1 MSWLDGLREKL
12 RPLRDRMGLQSE
24 LDDEMAFHFERE
36 VESNIGAGMD
46 PRAAIRAARRRMGGA
61 FIPAESIR
69 GMWKGYGLGGLGQ
82 ELRLA
87 VRRLRRRP
95 GFTVVA
101 TLTLALGIGANAAI
115 FSLVRGVL
123 IRPLP
128 YEQPDGLA
136 FIWSPERDTETHL
149 SAKEW
154 LEYRAA
160 LETFDDLATYTDFE
174 TSLTRDAEPERV
186 RAAAVTPNTFPILGV
201 RPLHGRLFRDEEDVS
216 GVGTVV
222 ILSYELWQRRYGGD
236 ETVVGRTITANGVSA
251 NVVGI
256 LPSGFRLP
264 LDYRLERPTEL
275 FTTSGIDPTS
285 NLAWGNRG
293 WFVFGRLASGVTPA
307 LATAEVRTVSSRWIE
322 EGFVPETV
330 GATDREALSVSDLLL
345 AGMRTPLLVLMGA
358 VGFILLIACAN
369 VAHLLLARSE
379 ARRGEVAVAAA
390 LGASRGRLARQHLIE
405 NGLLATLGAIVGVGL
420 ATIGLKLAVGM
431 APVALIRMRDVALDG
446 TVLAFAAALTIGT
459 TLIAG
464 LAPALRL
471 TRIPLTAAMGNV
483 RGSGGGGRGPVRRSL
498 VAIESALAVILVI
511 GAALLGRSFIELS
524 QIEVGFESSNVLA
537 GGLTVAAAG
546 YPDPEDVGS
555 FFRDLTERVGRLP
568 GVEAA
573 AAVRKIP
580 LGESIGSWTI
590 TLEEPLPDP
599 DENVEPDW
607 QIVTAGYFDVMR
619 VDIREGRALT
629 SDDRAGGVPVAV
641 ISGAMADRYWP
652 GESAIGKRFQLGTL
666 DQPMIEIVGVAHDVT
681 HNSLLED
688 PRHEMYLSHEQWPE
702 MQGAG
707 GGARRT
713 MALLVRTRGDP
724 MASLAAV
731 RGEVAAID
739 PSMPLAN
746 PQPLS
751 IITGGALAEQKFTA
765 GVFGLFAGLALLLAA
780 IGLYGVTAYATSRR
794 TNEIGIRIAL
804 GADRRN
810 VAGLVVKEAIAV
822 AGIGVIVGG
831 IAAAWLTRFLET
843 QLYGVSPLDTGTFVA
858 VPAILL
864 GVAALAAY
872 VPARRA
878 ARIDPVT
885 ALRSEG

>member
-1 MSWLDGLREKL
+1 MSWLDGLHERL
-12 RPLRDRMGLQSE
+12 RPLRDREGLQSE
-24 LDDEMAFHFERE
+24 LDEEMAFHFERE
-36 VESNIGAGMD
+36 VDSNIASGMD
-46 PRAAIRAARRRMGGA
+46 PRAARRAARARMGGA
-61 FIPAESIR
+61 FRPAESVRAIWR
-69 GMWKGYGLGGLGQ
+69 GYHLGGLGQ

-95 GFTVVA
+95 GFTLVA
-101 TLTLALGIGANAAI
+101 TLTLALGIGANTAI

-128 YEQPDGLA
+128 YERPDELA
-136 FIWSPERDTETHL
+136 FIWSLERDTDTHL
-149 SAKEW
+149 SAREW

-160 LETFDDLATYTDFE
+160 LETFNDLATYTDFE
-174 TSLTRDAEPERV
+174 TSLTGDAEPERV

-201 RPLHGRLFRDEEDVS
+201 RPLHGRLFRDEENVS
-216 GVGTVV
+216 GAGTVV
-222 ILSYELWQRRYGGD
+222 VLSYELWQRRYGGD
-236 ETVVGRTITANGVSA
+236 EAVVGRTITANGVSA

-256 LPSGFRLP
+256 LPPGFRLP

-293 WFVFGRLASGVTPA
+293 WFVFGRLASGVTPE

-322 EGFVPETV
+322 DGLVPEAV
-330 GATDREALSVSDLLL
+330 GATDRHALSVSDLLL
-345 AGMRTPLLVLMGA
+345 AGMRTPLLLLMGA
-358 VGFILLIACAN
+358 VAFILLIACAN
-369 VAHLLLARSE
+369 VAHLLLAHSE

-390 LGASRGRLARQHLIE
+390 LGAGRGRLTRQLLIE
-405 NGLLATLGAIVGVGL
+405 NGLLAALGGIVGLGL
-420 ATIGLKLAVGM
+420 ATLGLRLAVNLT
-431 APVALIRMRDVALDG
+431 PVALIRMRGVELDG
-446 TVLAFAAALTIGT
+446 TVLTFAVVLTVGT

-471 TRIPLTAAMGNV
+471 TRVPLIAAMGNV
-483 RGSGGGGRGPVRRSL
+483 RGSRGGGRGPVRRSL

-524 QIEVGFESSNVLA
+524 RSDVGFDSSNVLA
-537 GGLTVAAAG
+537 GGLTVPSAS
-546 YPDPEDVGS
+546 YPNPEDVGT

-568 GVEAA
+568 GVVAA

-599 DENVEPDW
+599 EEYVEPDW
-607 QIVTAGYFDVMR
+607 QIVTAGYFEVMR

-629 SDDRAGGVPVAV
+629 RDDRAGGVPVAV
-641 ISGAMADRYWP
+641 ISAAMADRYWP
-652 GESAIGKRFQLGTL
+652 DESAIGKRFQLGTL
-666 DQPMIEIVGVAHDVT
+666 DQPMIEIVGVARDVR
-681 HNSLLED
+681 HNSLLEE
-688 PRHEMYLSHEQWPE
+688 PRYEMYLPHEQWPE
-702 MQGAG
+702 MQGAN

-713 MALLVRTRGDP
+713 MALAVRTGADP
-724 MASLAAV
+724 MAILPAV
-731 RGEVAAID
+731 RRELAAID
-739 PSMPLAN
+739 ASMPLAN
-746 PQPLS
+746 PQPMS
-751 IITGGALAEQKFTA
+751 VITGSALAEQRFTA
-765 GVFGLFAGLALLLAA
+765 GLFGLLAGLALLLAA
-780 IGLYGVTAYATSRR
+780 IGLYGVTAYAASRR
-794 TNEIGIRIAL
+794 TNELGIRIAL
-804 GADRRN
+804 GAGRRD

-831 IAAAWLTRFLET
+831 LTAAWLTRFLET
-843 QLYGVSPLDTGTFVA
+843 QLYGVSPLDTSTFVA
-858 VPAILL
+858 VPTILL
-864 GVAALAAY
+864 AVAALAAY
-872 VPARRA
+872 LPARRA